1 MAYSVIIKTVKPADK
16 QWWGPQVA
24 NRTKSASI
32 RTQTEATSGL
42 IASSAGQS
50 PNNVNVW
57 VIHQLWES
65 QAAYEAYAAA
75 LETNVHYQERNA
87 YGAANNFV
95 TTRYHGAVSLA

>member
-1 MAYSVIIKTVKPADK
+1 MAYSVIIKTVKPANT

-32 RTQTEATSGL
+32 RAQTEATAGL
-42 IASSAGQS
+42 ISSSAGQS
-50 PNNVNVW
+50 PSDANTW

-65 QAAYEAYAAA
+65 QAAFEAYSAA

-95 TTRYHGAVSLA
+95 TTRYNGAVSLA